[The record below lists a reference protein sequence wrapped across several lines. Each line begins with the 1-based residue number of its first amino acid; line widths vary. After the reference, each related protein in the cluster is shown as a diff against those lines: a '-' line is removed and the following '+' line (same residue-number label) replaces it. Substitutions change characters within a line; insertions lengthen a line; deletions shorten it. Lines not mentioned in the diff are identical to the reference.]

1 MTRGID
7 QLESVALE
15 DDPNVLRLD
24 RDPPLALNIHRV
36 EVLGTHVSGV
46 DRTRDLE
53 DPIRQCRLAVVDVAD
68 NRKVPDLLDFEG
80 SGSRT
85 RGSHD
90 GPSVPVP
97 ARVADLVVRVAD
109 TR

>member
-1 MTRGID
+1 
-7 QLESVALE
+7 
-15 DDPNVLRLD
+15 
-24 RDPPLALNIHRV
+24 
-36 EVLGTHVSGV
+36 
-46 DRTRDLE
+46 
-53 DPIRQCRLAVVDVAD
+53 VVDVAD